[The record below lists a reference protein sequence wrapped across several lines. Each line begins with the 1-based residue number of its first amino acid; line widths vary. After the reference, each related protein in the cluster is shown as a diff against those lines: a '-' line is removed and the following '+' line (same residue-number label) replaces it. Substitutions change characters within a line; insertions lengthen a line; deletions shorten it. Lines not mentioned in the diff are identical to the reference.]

1 MIRRTTRET
10 EMLLQARWWL
20 GLSQHQV
27 ASLIGIAD
35 RQYQRY
41 EYGEMAIH
49 RINLRAGLALCAV
62 LEIDPVGLVF
72 DGNKNALKEL
82 RKQRPKKGNMQR
94 RKLVELQTDQDG
106 Q

>member
-10 EMLLQARWWL
+10 EMLLQARWRL

-27 ASLIGIAD
+27 ASLVGIAD
-35 RQYQRY
+35 RQYHRY
-41 EYGEMAIH
+41 EYSEMAVH

-62 LEIDPVGLVF
+62 LEIDPVILVF

-94 RKLVELQTDQDG
+94 RRPVEPQPDQDG

>member
-1 MIRRTTRET
+1 MNRRTTRET
-10 EMLLQARWWL
+10 EMLLQARWRL

-41 EYGEMAIH
+41 EYGEVAIH
-49 RINLRAGLALCAV
+49 RINMRAGLALCAV
-62 LEIDPVGLVF
+62 LEIDPVSLVF
-72 DGNKNALKEL
+72 NGNTKALTEL
-82 RKQRPKKGNMQR
+82 KRMRARKCSVKKRKQGEPH
-94 RKLVELQTDQDG
+94 TDQEG

>member
-1 MIRRTTRET
+1 MIKRMTRET
-10 EMLLQARWWL
+10 EILLAAREKL

-27 ASLIGIAD
+27 ASFVGLAD

-49 RINLRAGLALCAV
+49 RINLRAGLVLCAV
-62 LEIDPVGLVF
+62 LEIDPVSLVF

-82 RKQRPKKGNMQR
+82 RKQRPKKGNIQR
-94 RKLVELQTDQDG
+94 RKPVEPQADQDG
-106 Q
+106 K

>member
-10 EMLLQARWWL
+10 EMLLQARWRL

-27 ASLIGIAD
+27 ASLIGLAD

-62 LEIDPVGLVF
+62 LEIDPVSLVF
-72 DGNKNALKEL
+72 DGNANALKEL
-82 RKQRPKKGNMQR
+82 RKQRPRKGNMKKR
-94 RKLVELQTDQDG
+94 RQVKPLTGQDG

>member
-10 EMLLQARWWL
+10 ETLLAAREKL
-20 GLSQHQV
+20 GLSQYQV
-27 ASLIGIAD
+27 ASLVGLAD

-49 RINLRAGLALCAV
+49 RINLRSGLALCAV
-62 LEIDPVGLVF
+62 LEIDPVSLVF

-94 RKLVELQTDQDG
+94 RRPVEPQPDQDG

>member
-10 EMLLQARWWL
+10 ETLLAAREKL

-27 ASLIGIAD
+27 ASLVGLAD

-62 LEIDPVGLVF
+62 LEIDPVSLVF

-82 RKQRPKKGNMQR
+82 QKQRPKKGNMQK
-94 RKLVELQTDQDG
+94 RKPQEHQTDQDG

>member
-10 EMLLQARWWL
+10 EMLLQARWRL

-41 EYGEMAIH
+41 EYGEMEVY
-49 RINLRAGLALCAV
+49 RINMRAGLALCAV
-62 LEIDPVGLVF
+62 LEIDPVILAF

-94 RKLVELQTDQDG
+94 RKPVEPQADHDG

>member
-1 MIRRTTRET
+1 MIKRMTRET
-10 EMLLQARWWL
+10 EILLAAREKL

-27 ASLIGIAD
+27 ASLVGLAD

-62 LEIDPVGLVF
+62 LEIDPVSLVF

-82 RKQRPKKGNMQR
+82 RKQRPRKGNMKKR
-94 RKLVELQTDQDG
+94 RQVEPLTGQDG

>member
-10 EMLLQARWWL
+10 EMLLQARGRL

-27 ASLIGIAD
+27 ASLAGLAD

-41 EYGEMAIH
+41 EYGEVEIH

-62 LEIDPVGLVF
+62 LEIDPVSLVF
-72 DGNKNALKEL
+72 DRNSNALKEL
-82 RKQRPKKGNMQR
+82 RKQRPRKGNMQR
-94 RKLVELQTDQDG
+94 RKPVEPQADQDG

>member
-10 EMLLQARWWL
+10 ETLLAARERF

-27 ASLIGIAD
+27 ASLVGLAD

-41 EYGEMAIH
+41 EYGEMPIH

-62 LEIDPVGLVF
+62 LELNPVSLVF

-94 RKLVELQTDQDG
+94 RKPVEPQADQDG

>member
-10 EMLLQARWWL
+10 EMLLQARWRL

-27 ASLIGIAD
+27 ASLAGLAD

-41 EYGEMAIH
+41 EYGEVEIH

-62 LEIDPVGLVF
+62 LEIDPVSLVF
-72 DGNKNALKEL
+72 DGNAKALKEL
-82 RKQRPKKGNMQR
+82 RKQRPRKGNMKKR
-94 RKLVELQTDQDG
+94 RQVVPLTGQDG

>member
-10 EMLLQARWWL
+10 EMLLQARWRL

-27 ASLIGIAD
+27 ASLVGLAD

-49 RINLRAGLALCAV
+49 CINLRAGLALCAV
-62 LEIDPVGLVF
+62 LE
-72 DGNKNALKEL
+72 ALESYEVCAYY
-82 RKQRPKKGNMQR
+82 R
-94 RKLVELQTDQDG
+94 RWHCG
-106 Q
+106 

>member
-10 EMLLQARWWL
+10 EMLLQARWRL

-27 ASLIGIAD
+27 ASLIGLAD

-94 RKLVELQTDQDG
+94 RRPVEPQPDQDG

>member
-10 EMLLQARWWL
+10 ETLLAAREKL

-27 ASLIGIAD
+27 ASLVGLAD

-62 LEIDPVGLVF
+62 LEIDPVSLVF
-72 DGNKNALKEL
+72 DGNKNALKVTASSECPRFNPLYL
-82 RKQRPKKGNMQR
+82 RPDNHF
-94 RKLVELQTDQDG
+94 LQAG
-106 Q
+106 VL